1 MFCKFSKLLAKEINV
16 DDLSIQLAL
25 AFTPVKTELDPETQE
40 PIEPAMV
47 EIVSSEP
54 DAVADTG
61 KGSARKR
68 RRILTRR
75 ESWIN

>member
-16 DDLSIQLAL
+16 DDLSIQLTL

-47 EIVSSEP
+47 ESQWIQVN
-54 DAVADTG
+54 AVVDTG